1 MDFFTRNP
9 GQSIH
14 IYPQPGRKPGTP
26 IEQVFAKG
34 PIQVQVLGVQELQV
48 RLGVAA
54 PVELCVVREELR
66 QMGANPRFEG
76 TRQRLALKLKILM
89 FINLYSTHSLAIAT
103 GLTPTRILAAETGLG
118 DVFLDDLERIAQ
130 VFGIKVVELFYAPGR
145 TVAERV
151 VLGRVED
158 EKEFK

>member
-1 MDFFTRNP
+1 MFILTRTP
-9 GQSIH
+9 GQSIS
-14 IYPQPGRKPGTP
+14 IYPQPDQKPGTP
-26 IEQVFAKG
+26 VEQVFAKG
-34 PIQVQVLGVQELQV
+34 PIQVQVLRVQDLEV
-48 RLGVAA
+48 RLGVEA
-54 PVELCVVREELR
+54 PIELCVVHEEFR
-66 QMGANPRFEG
+66 QVRPYPRFEG

-89 FINLYSTHSLAIAT
+89 FINLYSTHSLALAT

-130 VFGIKVVELFYAPGR
+130 VFGIRVVELFYTPGR
-145 TVAERV
+145 TVGERG